1 MRRGLGRVVV
11 RRGVRTRLFKG
22 VLVLGMERSGEERV
36 MVL

>member
-22 VLVLGMERSGEERV
+22 GACIRHGAKR
-36 MVL
+36 